1 MAIVL
6 IRDKD
11 ADKTSYNYVRDTD
24 IKDNKIENNAEIW
37 NRWGGYCN
45 FNNKTMEVVE
55 FTDFKEIEDAPETT
69 TTPYDFSFMF
79 NEIDDI
85 GSHYYDNS
93 FILED
98 CSWMQLDKLLKDLD
112 NDYIP
117 IGVNTKDC
125 YRKYSRDCRP
135 VILEHKTN
143 GDRLFVHVEYEDW
156 LKMAKFQKA
165 GLIKVVAK

>member
-11 ADKTSYNYVRDTD
+11 VDKTSYNFVNDTNVENNK
-24 IKDNKIENNAEIW
+24 IKDGAEIY

-45 FNNKTMEVVE
+45 FSSKTMEVVE
-55 FTDFKEIEDAPETT
+55 FTDFTEIEDTPETT
-69 TTPYDFSFMF
+69 TMPYDFSFMF
-79 NEIDDI
+79 NEVDDI

-93 FILED
+93 FIFED
-98 CSWMQLDKLLKDLD
+98 CSWRQLDKLLKDLD

-125 YRKYSRDCRP
+125 YCKYSRQCRP

-143 GDRLFVHVEYEDW
+143 GDRLFVHVEYNDW
-156 LKMAKFQKA
+156 LRVAKFQKE
-165 GLIKVVAK
+165 GLIKVVKK